1 MGRTKYNQLKK
12 QVVMLHGII
21 FALLSVDEETFT
33 PMVMEGYLAF
43 KNDLTVSV
51 AKFKENLKEK

>member
-1 MGRTKYNQLKK
+1 
-12 QVVMLHGII
+12 MLHGII

-33 PMVMEGYLAF
+33 PMVMEGYLAV

-51 AKFKENLKEK
+51 TKFKENLKDK